1 MKSCLIKFYVSMSEA
16 SDTEDRVRGIVADV
30 LQRTCTSIC
39 HDAATSIRC
48 IECRRE
54 ESLKHGS
61 LKWSVHDALRDYKA
75 RVLESIVWMCVI
87 IRPPGK
93 EMFPYT
99 RETLAKTV
107 LSGKELC
114 PN

>member
-1 MKSCLIKFYVSMSEA
+1 MSEA
-16 SDTEDRVRGIVADV
+16 SDTEERVRGLVADY

-54 ESLKHGS
+54 EALKHGS

-75 RVLESIVWMCVI
+75 KVTKGLGTSVSTR
-87 IRPPGK
+87 RPVK
-93 EMFPYT
+93 EMFPQT
-99 RETLAKTV
+99 RETLAKTH
-107 LSGKELC
+107 LSLC
-114 PN
+114 VFNSWDS